1 MMRSTNA
8 QQARCISARHGP
20 ARASL
25 KSEKCTEASR
35 PKLKSNVLPLDIPQI
50 VQSLPKLPPKLL
62 RIDIANDQCAD
73 GRHLRLLCARRE
85 RPGCRTAEQGDERA
99 PFHLRTHSITSSAR
113 ASRLSGT
120 VRPSVLAV
128 LRLMTSSYLV
138 GACTGR

>member
-85 RPGCRTAEQGDERA
+85 RPRGCRATEQRGQEFSSSDVA
-99 PFHLRTHSITSSAR
+99 CHVTLRFGSFMR
-113 ASRLSGT
+113 WRG
-120 VRPSVLAV
+120 
-128 LRLMTSSYLV
+128 
-138 GACTGR
+138 